1 MMGLTPFERSFYP
14 MKITAIIPAR
24 YGSTRFEGKALA
36 DICGKPMI
44 QHVYERTTRSSL
56 VSDVVVATDDERI
69 AAAVRK
75 FGGRVEMTST
85 GHETGTDRLAE
96 VAGRIESD
104 IIVNV
109 QGDEPLI
116 EPAMIDEAI
125 EPLVGDGS
133 IMMST
138 LKSRIKS
145 LHDFLSPN
153 VVKVVTDWEGFA
165 LYFSRSPV
173 PNFRDKWNDLK
184 DEKFSSGKLLCY
196 KHVGL
201 YVYRR
206 EFLLQFSQM
215 SPTYLELSE
224 KLEQLRVLENG
235 YRIKVVE
242 TSHDSIGVDTPAD
255 LAAVVDK
262 LRKLQ

>member
-1 MMGLTPFERSFYP
+1 

-44 QHVYERTTRSSL
+44 QHVYERTLGSKLISE
-56 VSDVVVATDDERI
+56 VIVATDDERI
-69 AAAVRK
+69 VAAVKK
-75 FGGRVEMTST
+75 FGGMVQMTST

-96 VAGRIESD
+96 VAARIDSD

-116 EPAMIDEAI
+116 DPLMIDEAVA
-125 EPLVGDGS
+125 PLASDPS
-133 IMMST
+133 IVMGT
-138 LKSRIKS
+138 IKSRIKS
-145 LHDFLSPN
+145 LHDFLTPN

-165 LYFSRSPV
+165 LYFSRSPL

-184 DEKFSSGKLLCY
+184 DEKFASGKLLSY
-196 KHVGL
+196 KHIGL

-206 EFLLQFSQM
+206 DFLLQYAQM

-224 KLEQLRVLENG
+224 KLEQLRALENG

-242 TSHDSIGVDTPAD
+242 TAYESIGVDTPAD
-255 LAAVVDK
+255 LAAVIEK
-262 LRKLQ
+262 LKKNQ

>member
-1 MMGLTPFERSFYP
+1 

-36 DICGKPMI
+36 DILGKPMI
-44 QHVYERTTRSSL
+44 QHVYERTVRAPL
-56 VSDVVVATDDERI
+56 VSEVVVATDDERI
-69 AAAVRK
+69 AAAVRS
-75 FGGRVEMTST
+75 FGGRAEMTST

-96 VAGRIESD
+96 VASRLDSD

-116 EPAMIDEAI
+116 EPAMINEAI
-125 EPLVGDGS
+125 EPLASDPS
-133 IMMST
+133 LTMST

-153 VVKVVTDWEGFA
+153 VVKVVTDWEGYA
-165 LYFSRSPV
+165 LYFSRSPL

-184 DEKFSSGKLLCY
+184 DDAFASGRLLCY

-206 EFLLQFSQM
+206 DFLLQFAQM
-215 SPTYLELSE
+215 SPTYLELAE

-242 TSHDSIGVDTPAD
+242 TSHDSIGVDTPGD
-255 LAAVVDK
+255 LDAVLAK
-262 LRKLQ
+262 LKK

>member
-1 MMGLTPFERSFYP
+1 

-24 YGSTRFEGKALA
+24 YASTRFEGKALA
-36 DICGKPMI
+36 DIKGKPMVR
-44 QHVYERTTRSSL
+44 HVYERTAMAQL
-56 VSDVVVATDDERI
+56 VSEVVVATDDERI
-69 AAAVRK
+69 ASVVRA
-75 FGGRVEMTST
+75 FGGRVVMTSRD
-85 GHETGTDRLAE
+85 HETGTDRLAE
-96 VAGRIESD
+96 VAAGIDSE
-104 IIVNV
+104 IVVNV

-125 EPLVGDGS
+125 RPLVEDPAIVMG
-133 IMMST
+133 T
-138 LKSRIKS
+138 LKSRIRN

-153 VVKVVTDWEGFA
+153 VVKVVTDRNGFA
-165 LYFSRSPV
+165 LFFSRSPL

-184 DEKFSSGKLLCY
+184 DEAFNSGKLLCH

-206 EFLLQFSQM
+206 DFLLQYARMAPSQ
-215 SPTYLELSE
+215 LELSE

-242 TSHDSIGVDTPAD
+242 TAYESIGVDTPGD
-255 LAAVVDK
+255 LEKVIERLKAGK
-262 LRKLQ
+262 S

>member
-1 MMGLTPFERSFYP
+1 

-44 QHVYERTTRSSL
+44 QHVYERTARSALISE
-56 VSDVVVATDDERI
+56 VIVATDDERI
-69 AAAVRK
+69 ITVVRK
-75 FGGRVEMTST
+75 FGGRAEMTST

-96 VAGRIESD
+96 VAARIDSD

-116 EPAMIDEAI
+116 EPGMIDEAI
-125 EPLVGDGS
+125 EPLTADPSLV
-133 IMMST
+133 MST
-138 LKSRIKS
+138 LKSRIKT

-153 VVKVVTDWEGFA
+153 VVKVVTDWEGYA
-165 LYFSRSPV
+165 LYFSRSPL

-196 KHVGL
+196 KHIGL

-206 EFLLQFSQM
+206 DFLLQFSQM
-215 SPTYLELSE
+215 SATYLELSE

-235 YRIKVVE
+235 YRIKVIE
-242 TSHDSIGVDTPAD
+242 TSHESIGVDTPAD
-255 LAAVVDK
+255 LEAVIEKMK
-262 LRKLQ
+262 LS

>member
-1 MMGLTPFERSFYP
+1 

-24 YGSTRFEGKALA
+24 YASTRFEGKALA
-36 DICGKPMI
+36 DIMGRPMV
-44 QHVYERTTRSSL
+44 QHVYERTAKAAL
-56 VSDVVVATDDERI
+56 VSEVIVATDDERI
-69 AAAVRK
+69 AAAVHA
-75 FGGRVEMTST
+75 FGGRAEMTSRV
-85 GHETGTDRLAE
+85 HETGTDRLAE
-96 VAGRIESD
+96 VAARLDSD

-125 EPLVGDGS
+125 RPLADDPAV
-133 IMMST
+133 MMGT
-138 LKSRIKS
+138 LKTRIKT

-153 VVKVVTDWEGFA
+153 VVKVVTDWEGYA
-165 LYFSRSPV
+165 LYFSRSPL

-184 DEKFSSGKLLCY
+184 DEAFTSRKLLCY

-206 EFLLQFSQM
+206 DFLLQFAQM
-215 SPTYLELSE
+215 SPTYLELAE

-242 TSHDSIGVDTPAD
+242 TDFESIGVDTPGD
-255 LAAVVDK
+255 LDK
-262 LRKLQ
+262 VLERLKKQ

>member
-1 MMGLTPFERSFYP
+1 

-36 DICGKPMI
+36 DIFGKPMI
-44 QHVYERTTRSSL
+44 QHVYERTSRSAL
-56 VSDVVVATDDERI
+56 VSEVIVATDDERI
-69 AAAVRK
+69 ATAVRK

-85 GHETGTDRLAE
+85 SHETGTDRLAE

-125 EPLVGDGS
+125 EPMTTDGS
-133 IMMST
+133 LVMST
-138 LKSRIKS
+138 LKSRIKT

-153 VVKVVTDWEGFA
+153 VVKVVTDWEGNA

-173 PNFRDKWNDLK
+173 PNFRDKWHDLK
-184 DEKFSSGKLLCY
+184 DEKFLSGKLLCY
-196 KHVGL
+196 KHIGL

-206 EFLLQFSQM
+206 DFLLQYSQM

-235 YRIKVVE
+235 YKIRVIE

-255 LAAVVDK
+255 LVAVIEK
-262 LRKLQ
+262 LKK

>member
-1 MMGLTPFERSFYP
+1 

-24 YGSTRFEGKALA
+24 YGSARFEGKALA

-44 QHVYERTTRSSL
+44 QHVYERTTQSTL
-56 VSDVVVATDDERI
+56 ISDVIVATDDERI
-69 AAAVRK
+69 VAAVRK
-75 FGGRVEMTST
+75 FGGRAEMTST

-96 VAGRIESD
+96 IAARIDSD

-116 EPAMIDEAI
+116 EPGMIDEAV
-125 EPLVGDGS
+125 EPLTADPLLV
-133 IMMST
+133 MST
-138 LKSRIKS
+138 LKSRIKT

-153 VVKVVTDWEGFA
+153 VVKVVTDWEGYA
-165 LYFSRSPV
+165 LYFSRSPL

-196 KHVGL
+196 KHIGL

-206 EFLLQFSQM
+206 DFLLQFSQM

-235 YRIKVVE
+235 YRIKVIE
-242 TSHDSIGVDTPAD
+242 TSHESIGVDTPAD
-255 LAAVVDK
+255 LEAVIEKMK
-262 LRKLQ
+262 LS